1 MSLTFRHGIHPEEHK
16 EQTEGL
22 AIERMPFVERYVLPL
37 GQHTGAPSKPLVRAG
52 DPVRRGQRI
61 ADPGGFVSVALH
73 SPVTGR
79 VTAIGPRRHPN
90 GQMVESVEIEADPFS
105 DQAFEERPPLD
116 PRTLPLKEFVAH
128 VQGAG
133 LVGLGGAAF
142 PSHVKYQLPAGK
154 KCRRVVVNGSE
165 CEPWL
170 TCDLRVMVERPQE
183 VLRGTEML
191 VDVLGAEGATIAVEL
206 NKPEALRLLAHAPA
220 RIQVQ
225 PVEVKYPQGA
235 EKMLIHSLFRE
246 EIPAGGLPLDLG
258 YVVNNVGTVAALARY
273 FDTGQPLMERVVT
286 VAGPGVTYP
295 ANLLVPLGTPIRA
308 VLDHCGGLKCGTRQ
322 VIMGGPMMGT
332 PIADLDAPV
341 VKGTSGILA
350 FTEAE
355 IRHPR
360 QFNCLKCGRC
370 LEACPNFLNPS
381 RLARLSRAGRY
392 DEAKASHLLDCFECG
407 ACTWSCP
414 SGIPLVQLI
423 RAAKFELRRRQ

>member
-52 DPVRRGQRI
+52 DLVRRGQRI
-61 ADPGGFVSVALH
+61 ADPGGYVSVALH

-79 VTAIGPRRHPN
+79 VTAVAPRRHPN
-90 GQMVESVEIEADPFS
+90 GQMVDSIEIEADPWS
-105 DQAFEERPPLD
+105 DQRFEERPPLD
-116 PRTLPLKEFVAH
+116 PRTLTPAEFAAH
-128 VQGAG
+128 AQGAG

-142 PSHVKYQLPAGK
+142 PSHVKYRLPEGK
-154 KCRRVVVNGSE
+154 KCRRVIVNGSE

-170 TCDLRVMVERPQE
+170 TCDLRIMVERPME
-183 VLRGTEML
+183 VLRGTQML
-191 VDVLGAEGATIAVEL
+191 VDVLGAEGATLAVEL
-206 NKPEALRLLAHAPA
+206 NKPEALRVLAAAPPG
-220 RIQVQ
+220 IHVQ

-235 EKMLIHSLFRE
+235 EKMLVKALFGE

-273 FDTGQPLMERVVT
+273 FDTGAPLMERVVT

-355 IRHPR
+355 IRHAE
-360 QFNCLKCGRC
+360 QFACLKCGRC

-381 RLARLSRAGRY
+381 RLARLSRAGRLE
-392 DEAKASHLLDCFECG
+392 EAQAQYLMDCFECG
-407 ACTWSCP
+407 ACTWACP

-423 RAAKFELRRRQ
+423 RSAKFELRRRK

>member
-37 GQHTGAPSKPLVRAG
+37 GQHTGAPSKPLVRPG
-52 DPVRRGQRI
+52 DAVRRGQRL
-61 ADPGGFVSVALH
+61 AAPGGFVSVALH

-79 VTAIGPRRHPN
+79 VTAVGPRRHPN

-105 DQAFEERPPLD
+105 DQSFEERPPLD

-206 NKPEALRLLAHAPA
+206 NKPEALRVLARAPE

-392 DEAKASHLLDCFECG
+392 DEAKASNLLDCFECG

>member
-37 GQHTGAPSKPLVRAG
+37 GQHTGAPSKPLVRPG
-52 DPVRRGQRI
+52 DAVRRGQRI

-206 NKPEALRLLAHAPA
+206 NKPEALRVLAHAPV

-235 EKMLIHSLFRE
+235 EKMLIHSLFGE